1 MGQPSSDKKKRP
13 DFLLRYSSM
22 AIKMVALILAGV
34 FAGRALDDFIPI
46 ETPIAT
52 LILSLAGVL
61 LSMYVFIRDV
71 RQ

>member
-1 MGQPSSDKKKRP
+1 
-13 DFLLRYSSM
+13 M

-71 RQ
+71 RQWV